1 MAESDAMTETG
12 PLLYVLVVALLL
24 MFWWKVRGL
33 SFDALLEQ
41 GRREHR
47 QVLKVIAK
55 HPHDGT
61 WKEHRKWMRE
71 ER

>member
-1 MAESDAMTETG
+1 MTETG

-41 GRREHR
+41 GRSEHR
-47 QVLKVIAK
+47 HVLKVIAK
-55 HPHDGT
+55 HPHGGT

-71 ER
+71 ES

>member
-1 MAESDAMTETG
+1 MTETG

-33 SFDALLEQ
+33 SFDDLLEQ

-47 QVLKVIAK
+47 HVHIVIAK
-55 HPHDGT
+55 HPYGET
-61 WKEHRKWMRE
+61 WKERRKWMRKE
-71 ER
+71 S